1 MTLICHFSRTASAIT
16 NPSHESLPQPPLP
29 PLWRAATLRSW
40 TSVGWSRVRTTS
52 GNSVWLWV
60 QDLKQTSPQWDNAKV
75 AITSI
80 PIGYLLFITMSFI
93 LLFWFYFLIYTA
105 FNIGIKY
112 VLFTYFDIFK
122 LLTILECTIYFV
134 LYLLVIQPPG
144 SIKYSRSR
152 SQLIT
157 LSGHKGIG
165 S

>member
-1 MTLICHFSRTASAIT
+1 MALICLISRTASAIT
-16 NPSHESLPQPPLP
+16 NPSHESLPQPPLQ

-40 TSVGWSRVRTTS
+40 TSVGWSRVQTTS

-75 AITSI
+75 AITCI